1 MRVDDV
7 LEIAKEH
14 FQERLNVTYKE
25 ANQEIESQTLE
36 LDPSCA
42 IAKLGWRPQWN
53 QEEAIDRTFM
63 WWAKTLANPTCTLEN
78 CLNDIE
84 IALGKQL

>member
-1 MRVDDV
+1 M
-7 LEIAKEH
+7 
-14 FQERLNVTYKE
+14 TYKE

-63 WWAKTLANPTCTLEN
+63 WWAKTLATPTNALEN
-78 CLNDIE
+78 CLEDIE
-84 IALGKQL
+84 IAVGKAQ